1 MLPMEQP
8 LLEKGF
14 TLFLVY
20 HGSTPRYVIPEEI
33 EDVRRCVRFIRLHA
47 ATWGVDPERLG
58 VTGASAGGHLT
69 AMLATTVDEGDANA
83 EDEVL
88 RQPCRIAAAV
98 SVCPPTDLR
107 TWVTDPPEPI
117 RSIPELVPPLKFDP
131 ALAPGCSPALLA
143 TPRTAPTLLIH
154 GDQDPLVPIEHS
166 RQMLAALQQEGVE
179 SRLLVIEGGA
189 HGFTP
194 EQSAISVPA
203 MVGWFERHLG
213 GHNGCDTLL

>member
-1 MLPMEQP
+1 MA
-8 LLEKGF
+8 K
-14 TLFLVY
+14 
-20 HGSTPRYVIPEEI
+20 PE
-33 EDVRRCVRFIRLHA
+33 
-47 ATWGVDPERLG
+47 
-58 VTGASAGGHLT
+58 
-69 AMLATTVDEGDANA
+69 DEGDADA

-98 SVCPPTDLR
+98 SVCPPTDISA
-107 TWVTDPPEPI
+107 WVTDPPEPI
-117 RSIPELVPPLKFDP
+117 RSIPELKPPLAFDP
-131 ALAPGCSPALLA
+131 SLAPACSPALLV

-166 RQMLAALQQEGVE
+166 RRMLAALQREGVE

-203 MVGWFERHLG
+203 MVGWFEQHLASHTNYASAASMRRSSSPLRRAIHSG
-213 GHNGCDTLL
+213 SRGKTA